1 MTAQITEGFLCPI
14 CMADLGDVIQ
24 LQLHFDE
31 RHSKEDPAFVQN
43 LKELFG
49 KAKQKIK
56 KGLDEST
63 NLLNN
68 ESSAE
73 FSGLSLGNN
82 QQIDEYQQTVNVYG
96 TEYSLNVDPVS
107 GIHNAFLEE
116 SEAQNIIP
124 TTNHF
129 DYYRAERAKRA
140 DMLAMDTNKLIIRL
154 EKLLES
160 LPHDPVKRKAHEQS
174 IVSWLPEDAVKLCPN
189 CAKSFNLTRR
199 RHHCR
204 LCGSIMCGDCSDHV
218 SFDMARRLINPAT
231 ISKYETE
238 DNVSDS
244 MGKKDASKKNAS
256 KGLEKSRLNPSY
268 DNLAKNFAE
277 LTGISE
283 SQQQFRTWTFCAENL
298 QKRDIRVTIRTENQS
313 PVLQRYYEKLRQLMS
328 DGTKM
333 SKEYRA
339 IAQKL
344 NDGEPATKLD
354 IEEATHL
361 RIRLLKAAENVGA
374 VAKAVVAL
382 DEDPATKTLR
392 SRIHSAAMNF
402 VKETLVGLPGIPTET
417 ELKRLQEER
426 KKEAAKKIEQ
436 EQKAAATAK
445 LRYEQ
450 EIAKRS
456 AKLSAT
462 AVNPFGVSGNK
473 RTSPQSQRRS
483 KKKAPSV
490 QYGNGFVS
498 STSRAKQI
506 DTDDPILLQ
515 IGNLR
520 EFISQARAAGKED
533 DARLLEENLRDLQEE
548 YQRQRQQL
556 EENYNDFKDVFGKKP
571 EDGET
576 LADFSNASPVEE
588 DEFDENNPFFVGPE
602 NEMRE
607 IEQALKS
614 EQTSISPQWLNE
626 AKTDYEETNAI
637 KKTEVEN
644 EDRKIIDGSIDFDEY
659 DESGRNP
666 FF

>member
-1 MTAQITEGFLCPI
+1 MSLTAW
-14 CMADLGDVIQ
+14 V
-24 LQLHFDE
+24 
-31 RHSKEDPAFVQN
+31 
-43 LKELFG
+43 
-49 KAKQKIK
+49 
-56 KGLDEST
+56 
-63 NLLNN
+63 
-68 ESSAE
+68 
-73 FSGLSLGNN
+73 
-82 QQIDEYQQTVNVYG
+82 
-96 TEYSLNVDPVS
+96 
-107 GIHNAFLEE
+107 
-116 SEAQNIIP
+116 
-124 TTNHF
+124 
-129 DYYRAERAKRA
+129 
-140 DMLAMDTNKLIIRL
+140 
-154 EKLLES
+154 
-160 LPHDPVKRKAHEQS
+160 
-174 IVSWLPEDAVKLCPN
+174 
-189 CAKSFNLTRR
+189 
-199 RHHCR
+199 
-204 LCGSIMCGDCSDHV
+204 
-218 SFDMARRLINPAT
+218 
-231 ISKYETE
+231 
-238 DNVSDS
+238 
-244 MGKKDASKKNAS
+244 KKDAGKKNAS
-256 KGLEKSRLNPSY
+256 KGLEKSRMNPSY

-283 SQQQFRTWTFCAENL
+283 SQQQFRTCTFCAENL
-298 QKRDIRVTIRTENQS
+298 QKRDIRVTITTENQS

-402 VKETLVGLPGIPTET
+402 VKETLVGLPGIPTEA
-417 ELKRLQEER
+417 ELKRLQHER
-426 KKEAAKKIEQ
+426 K
-436 EQKAAATAK
+436 KAAATAK

-520 EFISQARAAGKED
+520 EFISQARAAGKEE

-576 LADFSNASPVEE
+576 LNDFSNESPVEE

-614 EQTSISPQWLNE
+614 EQTSISPQWLND

-659 DESGRNP
+659 DKSGRNP